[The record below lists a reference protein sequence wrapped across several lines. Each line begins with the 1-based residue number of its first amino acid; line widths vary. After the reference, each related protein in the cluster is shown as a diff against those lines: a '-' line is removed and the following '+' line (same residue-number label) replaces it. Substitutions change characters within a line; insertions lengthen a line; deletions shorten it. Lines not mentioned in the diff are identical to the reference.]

1 MMGTAKRMFVI
12 FVCILV
18 IVSILAGMV
27 YFASI
32 TGNTITGSVITSKV
46 SEEISIDDEKII
58 NKTNEEEQNV
68 TQNISG

>member
-1 MMGTAKRMFVI
+1 MGTAKRI
-12 FVCILV
+12 LLILV
-18 IVSILAGMV
+18 CVLVIISVFAGMI

-46 SEEISIDDEKII
+46 SEEISIDDEILN

-68 TQNISG
+68 TQNISR

>member
-12 FVCILV
+12 FVCVLV
-18 IVSILAGMV
+18 IVSILVGMV

-46 SEEISIDDEKII
+46 SEEISIDDEKIV

-68 TQNISG
+68 TQNIS